1 MAEFIAVIL
10 ITILA
15 VISPGADF
23 AIVTKNSYLYGRK
36 KNRCVYFTWNIAWCV
51 GACDLYVSRRCLCDD
66 LYAANFEYC

>member
-23 AIVTKNSYLYGRK
+23 AIVTKIVTCTVE
-36 KNRCVYFTWNIAWCV
+36 NRCVHFTWNIAWRI
-51 GACDLYVSRRCLCDD
+51 GACNLYISCRCLCDD
-66 LYAANFEYC
+66 VYAANFEYC

>member
-15 VISPGADF
+15 VVSPGADF

-36 KNRCVYFTWNIAWCV
+36 NRCIHFTRHIAWRV
-51 GACDLYVSRRCLCDD
+51 GACDLYASRRCVCDD
-66 LYAANFEYC
+66 LYATNFEYC